1 LKNDNSRPILNVDN
15 KEQMIEKIL
24 NEREP
29 LYQDLADMVVDTTH
43 MKTIDVVK
51 LIIKKMD
58 VI

>member
-15 KEQMIEKIL
+15 KEQVIESIL
-24 NEREP
+24 HEREP
-29 LYQDLADMVVDTTH
+29 QYQDLADMTVDTTH
-43 MKTIDVVK
+43 MKTNDVVK